1 MIWNILDAIKTY
13 LGGGIPAGIGLTNI
27 TEIITAIAALG
38 TAASGFVDTLKT
50 LPKGG
55 VSHIGFRTIKAR
67 LKPVAS
73 AFTAIGE
80 LDPWNTLHANW
91 INGVATSQQKAI
103 VKSLVYLG
111 LTPNNAPGLAAALG
125 VDKDGLIGATTSS
138 QTGTPLT
145 AQQTNVLG
153 RFDTMLS
160 ALIDAGYEE
169 ADQQY
174 RNWSKLYASI
184 IAVVLAVIAAAFLG
198 FNLILAVLIGLVSTP
213 LAPVAKNLTSSLQA
227 AASAMNA
234 VKKPG

>member
-1 MIWNILDAIKTY
+1 
-13 LGGGIPAGIGLTNI
+13 
-27 TEIITAIAALG
+27 
-38 TAASGFVDTLKT
+38 
-50 LPKGG
+50 
-55 VSHIGFRTIKAR
+55 
-67 LKPVAS
+67 
-73 AFTAIGE
+73 
-80 LDPWNTLHANW
+80 
-91 INGVATSQQKAI
+91 
-103 VKSLVYLG
+103 
-111 LTPNNAPGLAAALG
+111 
-125 VDKDGLIGATTSS
+125 
-138 QTGTPLT
+138 
-145 AQQTNVLG
+145 
-153 RFDTMLS
+153 MLS